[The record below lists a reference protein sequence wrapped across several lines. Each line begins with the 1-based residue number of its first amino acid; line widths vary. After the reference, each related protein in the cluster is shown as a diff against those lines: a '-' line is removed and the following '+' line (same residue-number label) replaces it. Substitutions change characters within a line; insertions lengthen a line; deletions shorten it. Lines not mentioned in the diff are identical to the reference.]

1 LEIQKI
7 SIPEIKINVPQYN
20 PYQVLN
26 VPLPSIKLPGCFKYH
41 RDASPKNTALY
52 DDDPTGTT
60 ISCPWG
66 FMPTFQPMLYDRRKI
81 QIVETKGQEKRVENT
96 ETPAQ
101 KEIKPEIPKEKKEI
115 KIVPCPPK
123 GALRVGS
130 YVNEKRL
137 EIIKSYTRNENNE
150 CITNYESVSFVD
162 SVLPSPSAA
171 LNVVTISLLAASSP
185 LLLGLLKSISKT
197 VFKKAITKKDK
208 TNSE

>member
-1 LEIQKI
+1 MEIQKI

-41 RDASPKNTALY
+41 RDASPKNTAFY

-60 ISCPWG
+60 ISCPGG
-66 FMPTFQPMLYDRRKI
+66 FMPTFQPMLYDTRKI
-81 QIVETKGQEKRVENT
+81 QIVETKGQKKRVEKT

-101 KEIKPEIPKEKKEI
+101 KKVKPEIPKEKKEI

-137 EIIKSYTRNENNE
+137 EIIKSYTKNENNE

-208 TNSE
+208 TNSG

>member
-1 LEIQKI
+1 MEIQKI

-52 DDDPTGTT
+52 DDDPPGTA

>member
-81 QIVETKGQEKRVENT
+81 QIVETKEQEKRVENT
-96 ETPAQ
+96 EAPAQ
-101 KEIKPEIPKEKKEI
+101 KEVKPEIPKEKKEI

-137 EIIKSYTRNENNE
+137 EIIKSYTKNENNE